1 MNPSPSSATFLLTQ
15 QTTAVPDHER
25 MTTEEDVAFKG
36 EEEEEEASDIY
47 VSYTTH
53 DASDRF
59 GCAKYFTSGCSTHS
73 RHKELCK

>member
-1 MNPSPSSATFLLTQ
+1 
-15 QTTAVPDHER
+15 
-25 MTTEEDVAFKG
+25 MTTEEDVAFRG